1 MSYNDCKQ
9 ALFNSSAIGDIPDNW
24 YRDMPVIFIFDNI
37 VYVGFLFWKYAKETV
52 TLKRMISVNTSTNEL
67 KVFSSEQMSKMFDFE
82 RFTVKALTIEDRE
95 KYISVGKEYE
105 QIIGHIIDNP
115 TDDYSKLSN
124 IAKQLFSEE
133 QYESIIQKIGSTF
146 YF

>member
-1 MSYNDCKQ
+1 MSYKDCKQ

-24 YRDMPVIFIFDNI
+24 YRDMPVLFVFDNI
-37 VYVGFLFWKYAKETV
+37 VYVGFLFWKFTKETM

-95 KYISVGKEYE
+95 KEYE

-115 TDDYSKLSN
+115 TDDYSKLSS
-124 IAKQLFSEE
+124 IAKQLFPEE
-133 QYESIIQKIGSTF
+133 QYEFIIQKIGATF

>member
-24 YRDMPVIFIFDNI
+24 YRDMPVLFIFDNI
-37 VYVGFLFWKYAKETV
+37 VYVGFLFWKSAKETM
-52 TLKRMISVNTSTNEL
+52 TLKRMIAVNTSTYKI
-67 KVFSSEQMSKMFDFE
+67 KVISSEQMSKMFDFDQ
-82 RFTVKALTIEDRE
+82 FTVKALMIEDRE
-95 KYISVGKEYE
+95 QYISVGKEYE
-105 QIIGHIIDNP
+105 QMIGHIIDDL
-115 TDDYSKLSN
+115 TDDYSQLSN

-133 QYESIIQKIGSTF
+133 QYKAIIQNIGSTF

>member
-24 YRDMPVIFIFDNI
+24 YRDMPVIFVFDNI
-37 VYVGFLFWKYAKETV
+37 VYVGFLFWKSAKETV
-52 TLKRMISVNTSTNEL
+52 TLKRMISVNTSTNEI
-67 KVFSSEQMSKMFDFE
+67 KVFSSEQMSKMFGLDQ
-82 RFTVKALTIEDRE
+82 FTVKALTIEERE
-95 KYISVGKEYE
+95 QYISAGKEYE
-105 QIIGHIIDNP
+105 QMVEHIIDNP
-115 TDDYSKLSN
+115 TDDYSQFSN

-133 QYESIIQKIGSTF
+133 QYEAIIQKIGSTF

>member
-1 MSYNDCKQ
+1 MSYKDCKQ

-24 YRDMPVIFIFDNI
+24 YRDMPVLFVFDNI
-37 VYVGFLFWKYAKETV
+37 VYVGFLFWKFTKETM

-67 KVFSSEQMSKMFDFE
+67 KVFSSEQMGKMFDFD
-82 RFTVKALTIEDRE
+82 RFTVKALTIENRE

-105 QIIGHIIDNP
+105 QMIGHIIDNP

-124 IAKQLFSEE
+124 IAKRLFSEE
-133 QYESIIQKIGSTF
+133 QYKFIIQKIGATF